1 MFKNEDDG
9 NLRFKKPS
17 IFQPVN
23 SVRFQIL
30 FFNMNKIINSKCS
43 CANGINTYKKFV
55 KFRREIIPSFRNI
68 PREKTLLVCTL
79 CYTTEL
85 NLPSILLYL
94 AAS

>member
-30 FFNMNKIINSKCS
+30 FFNMNKIINSSVVVLMELILIKNLLNS
-43 CANGINTYKKFV
+43 G
-55 KFRREIIPSFRNI
+55 
-68 PREKTLLVCTL
+68 EK
-79 CYTTEL
+79 
-85 NLPSILLYL
+85 
-94 AAS
+94 